1 MHKAGA
7 PESLLEIHAAKRSN
21 IVIDGFR
28 ISGAVSGAVQTQ
40 GEDGAIWFLNT
51 TFQQNEAR
59 IGGALSV
66 EDEHDVILED
76 CQIIVRF
83 FFPTSPEVGTREL
96 QYNS

>member
-1 MHKAGA
+1 M
-7 PESLLEIHAAKRSN
+7 EIHIARRAT
-21 IVIDGFR
+21 IVIDGFY

-40 GEDGAIWFLNT
+40 GENGAIWFLNT

-83 FFPTSPEVGTREL
+83 LFSASLTVGMR
-96 QYNS
+96 QSKSNS